1 MKFHGR
7 GNCMNEEMFTQLD
20 YTDEELEK
28 IDFEE
33 KVANIISILVIVGFA
48 VIMALGIFNE
58 FIIF

>member
-1 MKFHGR
+1 
-7 GNCMNEEMFTQLD
+7 MNEEKFTQLD
-20 YTDEELEK
+20 YTDEELDR

>member
-1 MKFHGR
+1 
-7 GNCMNEEMFTQLD
+7 MNEEKFTQLD
-20 YTDEELEK
+20 CTDEELNR

-33 KVANIISILVIVGFA
+33 KIVNIISILVIVGFA